1 MGASCYL
8 IGHVKSN
15 NKTVQK
21 KCALLNFNPYFLMEE
36 MIQLKCKKCGSNYEK
51 PATFKKWGEENANV
65 FFKWSLTF
73 CDPCRKE
80 KEVEALTNLPRVLKS
95 LL

>member
-1 MGASCYL
+1 
-8 IGHVKSN
+8 
-15 NKTVQK
+15 
-21 KCALLNFNPYFLMEE
+21 MEE

-73 CDPCRKE
+73 
-80 KEVEALTNLPRVLKS
+80 
-95 LL
+95 